1 MHSSEPLVFPGDVT
15 DDGQIHLD
23 TPRRAVQALCLAQFK
38 GQRVDVEVR
47 ARKSKRSVQ
56 ANAAFHAEAMH
67 YAAAKGQIGAAA
79 IAFVEQFKDDLLG
92 LLWGYH
98 VRQNQYT
105 GQVLT
110 TLVEPHTSALTV
122 AQFHELHELAM
133 VKAAEDGY
141 VWRAP
146 DEYREAKARQAKP
159 RQQQRVQHDERV
171 CRIVERRRRQP

>member
-1 MHSSEPLVFPGDVT
+1 MSEPLVFPGAIS

-23 TPRRAVQALCLAQFK
+23 TPRRAVQALCLARFK

-56 ANAAFHAEAMH
+56 ANAAFHAEAMN
-67 YAAAKGQIGAAA
+67 YAAAKGHLGAAGVV
-79 IAFVEQFKDDLLG
+79 FVEQFKDDLLG

-110 TLVEPHTSALTV
+110 TLVEPHTADLTV
-122 AQFHELHELAM
+122 AQFHELHEPA
-133 VKAAEDGY
+133 
-141 VWRAP
+141 
-146 DEYREAKARQAKP
+146 
-159 RQQQRVQHDERV
+159 
-171 CRIVERRRRQP
+171 RRRPPR